1 MTITTTD
8 ELSAVNTMLGVIGE
22 APINSLAAISSVIDA
37 VTARA
42 VLNEIAVTVQSEG
55 WQFNTE
61 DNWTFLPDNTGT
73 INIPS
78 SIIEARSYTTEFDL
92 ALRGTRLYDRKNHT
106 YDFSAYISTGIA
118 LNCTILMEFA
128 DLPQAA
134 RYYISIRAARVFQN
148 RVVGSDTLKGFTKE
162 DEMYA
167 RVALKKYDADSAGY
181 NMLTG
186 TYGVARTLDR

>member
-1 MTITTTD
+1 
-8 ELSAVNTMLGVIGE
+8 
-22 APINSLAAISSVIDA
+22 
-37 VTARA
+37 
-42 VLNEIAVTVQSEG
+42 
-55 WQFNTE
+55 
-61 DNWTFLPDNTGT
+61 
-73 INIPS
+73 
-78 SIIEARSYTTEFDL
+78 
-92 ALRGTRLYDRKNHT
+92 
-106 YDFSAYISTGIA
+106 
-118 LNCTILMEFA
+118 MEFA

>member
-106 YDFSAYISTGIA
+106 YDFSAYISKGIA
-118 LNCTILMEFA
+118 LNCTVLMEFA

-167 RVALKKYDADSAGY
+167 RVALKKYDADTAGY